1 MKAEK
6 IKDKNG
12 NTKKKI
18 IKLTKIDKNIFSPT
32 DFNFTQIHG
41 FDKLLFARD
50 FFSISKTTK
59 HKIKAERV
67 SIIAKVEASEKFKVF
82 FTA

>member
-1 MKAEK
+1 M
-6 IKDKNG
+6 
-12 NTKKKI
+12 
-18 IKLTKIDKNIFSPT
+18 
-32 DFNFTQIHG
+32 DFNFTQIQG

-67 SIIAKVEASEKFKVF
+67 SIIDKVEASEKFKVF